1 MAKYVKIRG
10 SIAVINSLASA
21 TPLLADDDTDDMV
34 QVTPFGFGSN
44 GQLTINAMKVGA
56 NEDGRVTASEA
67 SLHASARFSL
77 IDPDGDADGDAQVTL
92 AEFMTNAQAT
102 YEAADNNGDGKVTV
116 WEFRAQQKPF

>member
-1 MAKYVKIRG
+1 MAKYLKIRG
-10 SIAVINSLASA
+10 LIASIAAINSLASG

-44 GQLTINAMKVGA
+44 GRLTINAMMFDA

-77 IDPDGDADGDAQVTL
+77 IDADGDAQVTL

-116 WEFRAQQKPF
+116 WEFRAQQNPF